1 MQLIETSSKADYLND
16 NFNEEYQKAAD
27 KLRELQKVK
36 ARATKEKLLADKYQ
50 QRVNDMEKYIKK
62 TGYLKREF
70 DDELVRRLIRIVRVI
85 NVNKI
90 EIQFQSGIVMEQRV
104 DFEE

>member
-1 MQLIETSSKADYLND
+1 MQLIEISSKGDNSDD
-16 NFNEEYQKAAD
+16 NFNSEYQKMAD
-27 KLRELQKVK
+27 KLRELQRTK
-36 ARATKEKLLADKYQ
+36 ARCAKEKLLADKYL

-90 EIQFQSGIVMEQRV
+90 EIRFQSGIVIEQRV

>member
-1 MQLIETSSKADYLND
+1 MQLIETSSKDDNTND
-16 NFNEEYQKAAD
+16 TFHSEYKKTAD
-27 KLRELQKVK
+27 KLRGLQKEK
-36 ARATKEKLLADKYQ
+36 ARAAKEKLLADKYH
-50 QRVNDMEKYIKK
+50 QRVNDMEKYLKK